1 MNKNV
6 LNNKAIKGN
15 YRSRMYRK
23 IKRWRI
29 FFFQRSC
36 VYDYVLASQE
46 QKF

>member
-6 LNNKAIKGN
+6 LNNKAIQGN

-29 FFFQRSC
+29 FFFQQNC